1 MSGILCHLQYILI
14 EPLGNLLGDSLS
26 DKGRNKEGKLIIYLS
41 LQSLSMAIKID
52 SHLLKPLGE
61 HPLMLMFLKKLLQ
74 EGTYFGMQG
83 ITFEKSC

>member
-1 MSGILCHLQYILI
+1 MGGILCHLHYILI

-26 DKGRNKEGKLIIYLS
+26 DKGRNKEGELIIYLS
-41 LQSLSMAIKID
+41 LQSLSMGIKID
-52 SHLLKPLGE
+52 SHLLKPLSK

-74 EGTYFGMQG
+74 ESSYFGMQG